1 MTTAVARRGGDWLVR
16 ETEPAR
22 VFSPETLSEEHR
34 LIAQLAAEF
43 VAKEVEPALP
53 DLEQK
58 QWDVARRLVRRA
70 GELGLL
76 GTDVP
81 ERLGGAGLDKAA
93 SVVTTEA
100 VGACPSFAM
109 AFGAQTGLA
118 LLPIVCF
125 GTPEQQ
131 ARYLPGI
138 LTGERIGAYCL
149 SEAESGS
156 DALGARARATREP
169 DGSWRLNGE
178 KLWITNGGFADLF
191 IVFAKV
197 DGEHFSAFVVERE
210 SPGVTSGKEEHKM
223 GLHGSSTTPL
233 VLADAIVPAGSLLG
247 QVGKGHKVAFN
258 VLNYGRFK
266 LAAMCTGEAR
276 PAIGE
281 AAAYALSRR
290 QFGQPIA
297 AFGAIQHKLAEMT
310 VRLYAAESM
319 LYRVTG
325 LIDQA
330 IELSAGDEAA
340 VAGVLEEFAL
350 EASLIKVA
358 ASEMTG
364 FVLDENVQIHG
375 GNGFVRDY
383 PAERRYRDARPNRI
397 FEGTNEINRL
407 LMPGLLVKR
416 ARAGAFPL
424 DERLA
429 EVRGATH
436 AAGEP
441 IAGPL
446 GGAVAAM
453 KIATLSALD
462 LALARYGD
470 GLGREQEVTMLLSD
484 LLIDTFAVE
493 SVVLRAS
500 ARTGSPAAALHADAA
515 AVVVHDAV
523 LRARAACA
531 TLAGALAGGD
541 LEAAAVLRRLDAQ
554 LEPRAVDTIALRR
567 RITAA
572 VLERRRYP
580 FS

>member
-16 ETEPAR
+16 ETAPAS

-34 LIAQLAAEF
+34 LIAQMAAEF

-58 QWDVARRLVRRA
+58 NWDAARRLVRRA
-70 GELGLL
+70 GDLGLL

-93 SVVTTEA
+93 SVIATEA

-118 LLPIVCF
+118 LVPLVWF
-125 GTPEQQ
+125 GTPDQQ

-138 LTGERIGAYCL
+138 LSGERIGAYCL
-149 SEAESGS
+149 SESVSGS

-197 DGEHFSAFVVERE
+197 DGEHFSAFVVERGV
-210 SPGVTSGKEEHKM
+210 PGVASGKEEHKM

-233 VLADAIVPAGSLLG
+233 VLSDVIVPADSLLG
-247 QVGKGHKVAFN
+247 QVGRGHKVAFN

-266 LAAMCTGEAR
+266 LAAMCTGGAR

-281 AAAYALSRR
+281 AASYALTRR
-290 QFGQPIA
+290 QFGQAIA
-297 AFGAIQHKLAEMT
+297 SFGAMQHKLAEMT

-325 LIDQA
+325 LIDQSMGT
-330 IELSAGDEAA
+330 SAGGDEAA
-340 VAGVLEEFAL
+340 AGVLEEFAL

-358 ASEMTG
+358 SSEMIDV
-364 FVLDENVQIHG
+364 VLDENVQIHG

-383 PAERRYRDARPNRI
+383 PAERRYRDARVNRI

-407 LMPGLLVKR
+407 LMPGLLMKR
-416 ARAGAFPL
+416 ARAGSVPL
-424 DERLA
+424 DEHLA
-429 EVRGATH
+429 RIRSGHQA
-436 AAGEP
+436 AAGNP
-441 IAGPL
+441 TRPDAGP
-446 GGAVAAM
+446 VAAM
-453 KIATLSALD
+453 KTATLAALD
-462 LALARYGD
+462 AALVRYGD
-470 GLGREQEVTMLLSD
+470 ALGREQEATMLLSD

-493 SVVLRAS
+493 SVTLRA
-500 ARTGSPAAALHADAA
+500 AAQAGSPASALHADAA
-515 AVVVHDAV
+515 AVFVHDAI
-523 LRARAACA
+523 LRARTAGA
-531 TLAGALAGGD
+531 TLAGALGGAG
-541 LEAAAVLRRLDAQ
+541 EAAGFARRVDAI
-554 LEPRAVDTIALRR
+554 LEPRIVDTVALRR
-567 RITAA
+567 RIAAA

>member
-1 MTTAVARRGGDWLVR
+1 
-16 ETEPAR
+16 
-22 VFSPETLSEEHR
+22 
-34 LIAQLAAEF
+34 
-43 VAKEVEPALP
+43 
-53 DLEQK
+53 
-58 QWDVARRLVRRA
+58 
-70 GELGLL
+70 
-76 GTDVP
+76 
-81 ERLGGAGLDKAA
+81 
-93 SVVTTEA
+93 
-100 VGACPSFAM
+100 
-109 AFGAQTGLA
+109 
-118 LLPIVCF
+118 
-125 GTPEQQ
+125 
-131 ARYLPGI
+131 
-138 LTGERIGAYCL
+138 
-149 SEAESGS
+149 
-156 DALGARARATREP
+156 
-169 DGSWRLNGE
+169 
-178 KLWITNGGFADLF
+178 
-191 IVFAKV
+191 
-197 DGEHFSAFVVERE
+197 
-210 SPGVTSGKEEHKM
+210 M

-233 VLADAIVPAGSLLG
+233 LLQDAKVPADGVLG
-247 QVGKGHKVAFN
+247 EIGKGHKVAFN

-297 AFGAIQHKLAEMT
+297 AFGAIRHKLAEMT

-330 IELSAGDEAA
+330 IELSARDEAA

-424 DERLA
+424 EERLA
-429 EVRGATH
+429 QVRDATH
-436 AAGEP
+436 AAAGEP
-441 IAGPL
+441 FAGPV

-470 GLGREQEVTMLLSD
+470 GLGREQEVTMLVSD

-493 SVVLRAS
+493 SVALRAS
-500 ARTGSPAAALHADAA
+500 ARTGSPFAALHADAA
-515 AVVVHDAV
+515 AVFVHDAA

-531 TLAGALAGGD
+531 TLAGALGGGD
-541 LEAAAVLRRLDAQ
+541 EVTVVIRRFDAQ
-554 LEPRAVDTIALRR
+554 FEPRAVDTIALRR
-567 RITAA
+567 RIATA